1 MPRLPTAALAY
12 NLYLKHDLA
21 RVADAFER
29 GNVPWMVIKGVAL
42 AEAVYGGLAARA
54 MVDNDVVVPPEHVPQ
69 AHRILTELGFSDRP
83 GCTLP
88 LSRAAD
94 YEHPMHHP
102 YPDVETGFE
111 LHWHIYAP
119 ELFRG
124 GVEPYFERAIVRRLM
139 GRPMLTLC
147 NEDRLLQLATHWA
160 GHGLNKPHVLEDI
173 ALLWN
178 AQESTEHRFS
188 RPALRQQ
195 LVEVGAFDVFALALL
210 VLEQQQRLSVEVPRE
225 FRSARAA
232 WFLRWCP
239 AHLKQLLLE
248 RHEEVPLSAAEQH
261 QLMALSWSL
270 LTPGRA
276 LVALRR
282 ELLPSRARLGR
293 IAGRELT
300 SKEAVRFFLRRQVR
314 GLAKLRRQ

>member
-1 MPRLPTAALAY
+1 MPRSPSTAFAY

-21 RVADAFER
+21 RVADAFDQA
-29 GNVPWMVIKGVAL
+29 NIPWMVIKGVAL
-42 AEAVYGGLAARA
+42 AEAIYGGLATRP
-54 MVDNDVVVPPEHVPQ
+54 MVDNDVVVPPAHIPQ
-69 AHRILTELGFSDRP
+69 AYRLLTELGFYDRP

-94 YEHPMHHP
+94 YEHPMHHH

-124 GVEPYFERAIVRRLM
+124 RVEPYFERAIVRPLM

-160 GHGLNKPHVLEDI
+160 GHSLNKPRVLEDI

-178 AQESTEHRFS
+178 AQEQVEHRFS
-188 RPALRQQ
+188 RAALRRR
-195 LVEVGAFDVFALALL
+195 LEEVGAFDVFALALL
-210 VLEQQQRLSVEVPRE
+210 VLERQQRLGVEVTRE
-225 FRSARAA
+225 FRSTRAT

-239 AHLKQLLLE
+239 AQLRQPLLE
-248 RHEEVPLSAAEQH
+248 PREVSISAADKH
-261 QLMALSWSL
+261 QLTALSWSL
-270 LTPGRA
+270 LAPSRA
-276 LVALRR
+276 AASIRR
-282 ELLPSRARLGR
+282 ELLPSRARLSR
-293 IAGRELT
+293 IAGRDLSST
-300 SKEAVRFFLRRQVR
+300 EALRFFLRRQAR
-314 GLAKLRRQ
+314 GWTKLTS